1 MTYIYGIS
9 NHERMLRENL
19 KTVGNEHSKLSGY
32 ISTVQEFSDGTKI
45 TDRCRIIKKYASKE
59 ANGLC
64 YDWYVIDSHY
74 RETDISGKTRE
85 SIDCIS
91 ENVNRMNGLNAQI
104 SVAARMYVQ
113 AATNIPDETALEMP
127 SLFKTWEEALA
138 AGEMLAQNSI
148 INDGG
153 TLYRVVTAVTPQEH
167 QPPHSEGM
175 LAVYRPIDQTHT
187 GTQDD
192 PVPWVYGMD
201 CTEGTYYSYGGAVYL
216 CKADMKPCTWAP
228 DTAGLWQWEK
238 VV

>member
-1 MTYIYGIS
+1 MIVYSPEKPSACFYHAQPRNPEKTLVRFTENARQEIINVFGENMTQWVYDEYTVEIDTQPNMDEYIQNHYIELHAEAVGGQSAIQSLSNGIDAISSIS
-9 NHERMLRENL
+9 N
-19 KTVGNEHSKLSGY
+19 
-32 ISTVQEFSDGTKI
+32 Q
-45 TDRCRIIKKYASKE
+45 
-59 ANGLC
+59 LC
-64 YDWYVIDSHY
+64 S
-74 RETDISGKTRE
+74 
-85 SIDCIS
+85 
-91 ENVNRMNGLNAQI
+91 
-104 SVAARMYVQ
+104 AARMYVQ

-153 TLYRVVTAVTPQEH
+153 TLYRVVTAATPQEH